1 MQSKNMLIM
10 LAVNI
15 RLIDQLLCSLVW
27 VISLGLNFKGSWHVI
42 MNINIWQPQEKKDKK
57 AVSKIVV
64 INDLWFFMNFC
75 TKYECKNEI
84 FVKKAAAFS
93 IS

>member
-1 MQSKNMLIM
+1 M
-10 LAVNI
+10 
-15 RLIDQLLCSLVW
+15 
-27 VISLGLNFKGSWHVI
+27 I

-75 TKYECKNEI
+75 RKYECKNEI

>member
-1 MQSKNMLIM
+1 MAAAGEN
-10 LAVNI
+10 
-15 RLIDQLLCSLVW
+15 
-27 VISLGLNFKGSWHVI
+27 
-42 MNINIWQPQEKKDKK
+42 DKK

-84 FVKKAAAFS
+84 FVKKSCS
-93 IS
+93 IFHFIVVFLRQNFAGQLLW

>member
-1 MQSKNMLIM
+1 M
-10 LAVNI
+10 AAA
-15 RLIDQLLCSLVW
+15 
-27 VISLGLNFKGSWHVI
+27 G
-42 MNINIWQPQEKKDKK
+42 EKDKK

-84 FVKKAAAFS
+84 FVKKAATFS
-93 IS
+93 ISYLYSWGKILPDNWSGDI

>member
-1 MQSKNMLIM
+1 MAAAGEN
-10 LAVNI
+10 
-15 RLIDQLLCSLVW
+15 
-27 VISLGLNFKGSWHVI
+27 
-42 MNINIWQPQEKKDKK
+42 DKK
-57 AVSKIVV
+57 QGVKFVV

>member
-1 MQSKNMLIM
+1 MAAAGEN
-10 LAVNI
+10 
-15 RLIDQLLCSLVW
+15 
-27 VISLGLNFKGSWHVI
+27 
-42 MNINIWQPQEKKDKK
+42 DKK

-64 INDLWFFMNFC
+64 INDLWFCMNFC
-75 TKYECKNEI
+75 TKNECKNEI